1 MVSDAKINVHHL
13 TRVEGHGD
21 IVAEIRN
28 GSLKDVRFSVVE
40 APRFFECFLQGQ
52 SYDEVV
58 HIAPRICGICSVSH
72 KSAALKATE
81 AALSVKISEQTRLL
95 RLLAFNGEVISSHIL
110 HAYFLALPDFFDAP
124 SVLPLAKTHKDAVLR
139 GMRLKRLGYDICDV
153 VAGRHTHPVSMIVG
167 GFTFF
172 HSEQDLIALRERVV
186 RGLEDMKETVKLYK
200 TVSIPQF
207 ERETEYVSLTHPQR
221 YPFYEGELLSSEGR
235 TISAADYR
243 TAIREYV
250 VPHSTAKHARWI
262 RAEYMVGALARVNNN
277 FKLLSPAA
285 QQAARDLGIE
295 VPCHNPFMITA
306 AQVVESLHCLEDCVD
321 LIDKIL
327 SNGLFAGNEAAK
339 VVPKAGVGVGAV
351 EAPRG
356 TLFHEYGY
364 DADGTCISANHVIPT
379 AQNLANL
386 EADMRGYI
394 PHIVHGTE
402 EELTHQLEMLVRAYD
417 PCISCSAH
425 MVHVRVR

>member
-21 IVAEIRN
+21 IVAVIQN
-28 GSLKDVRFSVVE
+28 GRLKDVKFAVVE

-52 SYDEVV
+52 SYEEVV

-81 AALSVKISEQTRLL
+81 EALSVKISEQTRLL

-110 HAYFLALPDFFDAP
+110 HVYFLALPDFFDAP
-124 SVLPLAKTHKDAVLR
+124 SVLPLVQTHKDAVLR

-153 VAGRHTHPVSMIVG
+153 VAGRHTHPVGMIVG

-172 HSEQDLIALRERVV
+172 HSEEKLIALRGRIVQ
-186 RGLEDMKETVKLYK
+186 GLEDIKETVNLYK

-207 ERETEYVSLTHPQR
+207 ERETEYVSLTHPDR
-221 YPFYEGELLSSEGR
+221 YPFYDGEIHSSEGH
-235 TISAADYR
+235 TISASDYG

-250 VPHSTAKHARWI
+250 VPHSTAKHARWN
-262 RAEYMVGALARVNNN
+262 RSEYMVGALARVNNN
-277 FKLLSPAA
+277 FKLLSPTA
-285 QQAARDLGIE
+285 QQAAGDLGLE
-295 VPCHNPFMITA
+295 VPCHNAFMITA
-306 AQVVESLHCLEDCVD
+306 AQVVESVHCLEDSVD

-327 SNGLFAGNEAAK
+327 NNRLMAGNEAVD
-339 VVPKAGVGVGAV
+339 VVPRNGVGVGVV

-356 TLFHEYGY
+356 ILYHEYAY
-364 DADGTCISANHVIPT
+364 DAGGMCTSANHIIPT

-386 EADMRGYI
+386 EADMRAYI
-394 PHIVHGTE
+394 PQIVQGTE
-402 EELTHQLEMLVRAYD
+402 EEVTHQLEMLVRAYD
-417 PCISCSAH
+417 PCISCSTH
-425 MVHVRVR
+425 MVHVMME